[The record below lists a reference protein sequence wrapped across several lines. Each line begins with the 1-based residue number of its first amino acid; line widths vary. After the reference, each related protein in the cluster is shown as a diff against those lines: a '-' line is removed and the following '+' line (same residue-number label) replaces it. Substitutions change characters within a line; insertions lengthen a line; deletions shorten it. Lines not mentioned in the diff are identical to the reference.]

1 MTATFIFDMPPIGL
15 AVPGFPEPVLLLIT
29 NVKNAEIVARIH

>member
-1 MTATFIFDMPPIGL
+1 MIAVVIFDMPPIAL

-29 NVKNAEIVARIH
+29 NVKNAEIVARI